1 MARRLEN
8 GAIVDDTGQWYW
20 NLKGWSPLVASPS
33 GKAPGALLG
42 KDRKDV
48 ANLMKGIGLNLE
60 AMSAIKAA
68 GEQASRLIKE
78 LGGLDAAEAAMSPTA
93 ALTASAPEPRPT
105 RVASPTSSTPDRYA
119 QLRELGELRAQ
130 GILTDDE
137 FQKEKARILGIG

>member
-48 ANLMKGIGLNLE
+48 AHLMKGIGLNVD
-60 AMSAIKAA
+60 AMSAIRVA
-68 GEQASRLIKE
+68 GEHASRLVKE
-78 LGGLDAAEAAMSPTA
+78 LGSLDAAEAAMSPTTPLA
-93 ALTASAPEPRPT
+93 GPPPEPQPT
-105 RVASPTSSTPDRYA
+105 PVAPPAPSMPDRYA
-119 QLRELGELRAQ
+119 QLKELGELRAQ
-130 GILTDDE
+130 GILTDEE
-137 FQKEKARILGIG
+137 FQKEKSTILGTR